1 MYKLIFTD
9 RALKSLKAIPRKDAA
24 KIIEQLEELAV
35 SPLTKSNVKCLKNH
49 PLAIFR
55 LRVGDY
61 RIIFNKYTEIEI
73 VEVIDLGH
81 RKDIYE

>member
-1 MYKLIFTD
+1 MYRLIFTD
-9 RALKSLKAIPRKDAA
+9 RALKSLKVIPRKDAA
-24 KIIEQLEELAV
+24 KIIEQLEELAA

-61 RIIFNKYTEIEI
+61 RILFNKYTEIEI